1 MKVCFKNFLQLF
13 TIFFLTSL
21 LSACGGSS
29 SEKIYNINADIANV
43 SFSNEI
49 VTEFSDSI
57 AINVT
62 FDGDGLLV
70 GYSPDTQPVGWLEFR
85 TENLTANSATIH
97 IDLIDADRINIG
109 EYLTKLRLS
118 TGKLTDND
126 TNLVHHDIDVSL
138 LIWQAN
144 VNTELVSF
152 SGTFGDTTLTDQT
165 IEITSEN
172 NEWALSSDIDGITFD
187 QATGTGD
194 ASVKITADITNISSA
209 QLITGNII
217 ITETTTGDT
226 KLIPLELG
234 LDNQYIYPSQASLAF
249 SSTLNVSNLN
259 QTVKVNTNSA
269 VAINWQANSTAT
281 WLTLTKL
288 ENDLLNV
295 TIDLNTAPVE
305 ALTTADIMIS
315 AVDNDNVINAT
326 LPISLFQSTEQAVN
340 QVITD
345 ITVNNDTMLP
355 APNMPYFYVGVANE
369 LRVYH
374 QYSAELLQTIVVSPD
389 ASLLEQFIVHPDG
402 SKLLAKAVE
411 TVNNEDGSTSLV
423 THRYQINL
431 TDYSFTEIAEA
442 NIEFEPVRYVQ
453 FSGRYFIVTT
463 ALEFADDNLQLLFR
477 DPDLTSLASSIDQ
490 ASETEALYTLDS
502 SATPIKRY
510 TASVNDFT
518 EQTITTSLSHD
529 YRPDLLAENQSIS
542 SFVVNNDE
550 SSIYAISPTSE
561 YISFNGTT
569 FTDNGLLTQVDNAIT
584 LQVNK
589 SKDNRAHFIRFDP
602 LVGFVLNIYN
612 EQSTLVSTIQTFGQ
626 QPFGVEISAD
636 DKRLLINAS
645 GSTQIEIITIE

>member
-411 TVNNEDGSTSLV
+411 TVNNEDGSTSQV